1 MIMKTTFKPTGYNS
15 VSPYFISGDVKKFAD
30 LLQQLFQATEL
41 RKFDRPDGTVM
52 HLELRIDDSVIM
64 VSQASKEYGSITHMM
79 HVYVAD
85 VDAVYKK
92 ALALGCQPLGAP
104 EQKGDDPDRRG
115 GFTDFDGN
123 QWYVS
128 TQMAG

>member
-1 MIMKTTFKPTGYNS
+1 MKTPFKPNGYNS
-15 VSPYFISGDVKKFAD
+15 VSPYFISSDARKFAA

-41 RKFDRPDGTVM
+41 RKFDRPDGTIM
-52 HLELRIDDSVIM
+52 HMELRIDDSVIM
-64 VSQASKEYGSITHMM
+64 VSQASEEYGAITHMM

-92 ALALGCQPLGAP
+92 ALEMGCQSLGEP
-104 EQKGDDPDRRG
+104 VQKGDPDRRG

-128 TQMAG
+128 TQVGE

>member
-1 MIMKTTFKPTGYNS
+1 MNMKNTFKPTGYNS
-15 VSPYFISGDVKKFAD
+15 VSPYFISSDVKKFAD
-30 LLQQLFQATEL
+30 MLRQLFQATEL

-52 HLELRIDDSVIM
+52 HLELRLDDSVIM
-64 VSQASKEYGSITHMM
+64 VSQASKEYGAITHMM

-85 VDAVYKK
+85 VDAVYIK
-92 ALALGCQPLGAP
+92 ALALGCQSLGEP
-104 EQKGDDPDRRG
+104 VQKEDDPDRRG

-128 TQMAG
+128 TQVTA

>member
-1 MIMKTTFKPTGYNS
+1 MKNAFKPTGYNS
-15 VSPYFISGDVKKFAD
+15 VSPYFISSDARKLGT
-30 LLQQLFQATEL
+30 LLQELFQATEL

-52 HLELRIDDSVIM
+52 HMELRVDDSVLMI
-64 VSQASKEYGSITHMM
+64 SQASQEFGAITHML

-85 VDAVYKK
+85 VDAVYKR
-92 ALALGCQPLGAP
+92 ALALGCQSLGEP
-104 EQKGDDPDRRG
+104 EQREGDPDRRG

-128 TQMAG
+128 TQVVDAE